1 VPLGWQTQ
9 IMSISYGLGSYG
21 EDVGNYQKWN
31 QPEIASKIFLAIDD
45 LKPVMS
51 HNLPFG
57 GLRVTP
63 EECCQWMK
71 SCVTFLSMDEKSYST
86 SSLDD
91 ACMHDKGRA
100 CIPHVF
106 Y

>member
-1 VPLGWQTQ
+1 MV
-9 IMSISYGLGSYG
+9 
-21 EDVGNYQKWN
+21 
-31 QPEIASKIFLAIDD
+31 FLAIDD

-51 HNLPFG
+51 HSLPFG

-91 ACMHDKGRA
+91 VCMHDKGRA
-100 CIPHVF
+100 NRRVSN
-106 Y
+106 